1 MSAGGGRQPGRQ
13 TGGAGG
19 PALLPGPPPPRPSS
33 SGPRRGRMARGG
45 RGGGRGRAEGGGGAG
60 PAEGPRTFRERPLD
74 PARALPV
81 LRALAQVED
90 PAARAALREAA
101 GGRGRGGARGRAG
114 AGSPLPGVR
123 VASPGAPR
131 VGGERWE
138 PPRAYIRRGSLGAE
152 AGPGLGYDLESDD
165 EEWLKRQP
173 EGGHTAEGRTEGRHG
188 LGGAAASQTPPG
200 EGQGE
205 GALMERQLESL
216 LHLLDLA
223 TASLQAAGDLTADAA
238 LDALSWPVAQRVL
251 RRDRALRGAA
261 MDALRRG
268 WEYYIQ
274 KRRRLGRPLVRAL
287 QPPPGKDDANPYN
300 LFCGKKTPQKQRA
313 EKRGRKKRAAQRP
326 SAGGRGHKKKVVERL
341 PAFHMDADAEILS
354 EHIPEPVPVVCGE
367 LRGLLLPNCA
377 LRAEVVELPG
387 GEQVSGAE
395 FERRAGRGAHRRWKM
410 SSKISGVYVADWLRI
425 GGVERGGAGLVGS
438 LVAVLRRGSFRPG
451 VVVDFDALG
460 GQHHVRFADGRQEWL
475 HVHMQ
480 SIRVLAGRAEEI
492 GVPVFESPCNDTAR
506 ITLGAAEDPRL
517 AAMPQASDVTPR
529 GNASGDGGE
538 GLLHWISRVV
548 ASVGRAHG
556 KPATPGGDSGPQ
568 TAQGYSP
575 TPVRG
580 AFPARKLISSLHG
593 VSPSPAGDSDGQ
605 GSVPPELIHVTC
617 GPLRGTLLPGCRVRE
632 EKILCDGKEITPAE
646 FERLGGRANTKK
658 WKKSIHVELKGC
670 VGPRVGTW
678 LRARGAELGQRAVGS
693 RVGIFWPEDGV
704 FYWGRLLEFNPG
716 TGEHLLQYDD
726 LEQEWLYINLQ
737 LVKWEKGA
745 VAAGRHPPHIGRR
758 KAGSGGA
765 ARRPLDVLNS

>member
-1 MSAGGGRQPGRQ
+1 MARSAGEYREGVKRAFVARLRECPA
-13 TGGAGG
+13 GAERFGG
-19 PALLPGPPPPRPSS
+19 PA
-33 SGPRRGRMARGG
+33 AAEVG
-45 RGGGRGRAEGGGGAG
+45 RGQAG
-60 PAEGPRTFRERPLD
+60 
-74 PARALPV
+74 
-81 LRALAQVED
+81 LA
-90 PAARAALREAA
+90 AARAALRAAA
-101 GGRGRGGARGRAG
+101 GGRGGGGAAGG
-114 AGSPLPGVR
+114 AGRGIPLPGVR
-123 VASPGAPR
+123 FASPGASR
-131 VGGERWE
+131 AGGERWE
-138 PPRAYIRRGSLGAE
+138 PPRAYIRRGASGAE
-152 AGPGLGYDLESDD
+152 AGPGSGYDLESDD

-173 EGGHTAEGRTEGRHG
+173 GGEQRAAEGRPGGRRG
-188 LGGAAASQTPPG
+188 RGGAAASQAPPG
-200 EGQGE
+200 EGQSE
-205 GALMERQLESL
+205 GALAEGQLESL

-223 TASLQAAGDLTADAA
+223 TASLQAAGDLTTDAA
-238 LDALSWPVAQRVL
+238 LDALSWSVAQRVL

-261 MDALRRG
+261 AEALRRG
-268 WEYYIQ
+268 WEYYLV

-300 LFCGKKTPQKQRA
+300 LFCGKKTPQKKRA
-313 EKRGRKKRAAQRP
+313 NSRGRRKRAAQRP

-341 PAFHMDADAEILS
+341 PAFHVDADAEILS
-354 EHIPEPVPVVCGE
+354 EHLPEPVPVVCGE

-410 SSKISGVYVADWLRI
+410 SSKISGVYVADWLRM
-425 GGVERGGAGLVGS
+425 GGAERGGANIVGS

-480 SIRVLAGRAEEI
+480 SIRVLAGRAEDL
-492 GVPVFESPCNDTAR
+492 GVPVLDSRCGDTPCHA
-506 ITLGAAEDPRL
+506 LGKNPRL
-517 AAMPQASDVTPR
+517 VAQPRASEVTPQ
-529 GNASGDGGE
+529 GDASGDGGS

-556 KPATPGGDSGPQ
+556 KSTTPEGGSGPQ
-568 TAQGYSP
+568 SSP
-575 TPVRG
+575 DYALTPVRG
-580 AFPARKLISSLHG
+580 DVPARSLLSSLHG
-593 VSPSPAGDSDGQ
+593 VSPLPVGDSDDR
-605 GSVPPELIHVTC
+605 GSVPPELIRVTC
-617 GPLRGTLLPGCRVRE
+617 GTLRGTLLPGCRVRE

-658 WKKSIHVELKGC
+658 WKKSIHVVLEGRA
-670 VGPRVGTW
+670 GPRVGTW

-693 RVGIFWPEDGV
+693 RVGIFWPEDEV

-726 LEQEWLYINLQ
+726 LEEEWLYLNLQ
-737 LVKWEKGA
+737 LVKWGQGA
-745 VAAGRHPPHIGRR
+745 APAAGRHPPHIGRR

-765 ARRPLDVLNS
+765 ARRPLDVINS